1 MIAALVVE
9 LFLKTL
15 VLELL
20 PDEGVVVR
28 IQMVEPHEISVV
40 VIVIL
45 VRIRGA
51 RTFII
56 TLAVCLMSIVVFSSR
71 LGLVLD

>member
-1 MIAALVVE
+1 VIAALVVE

-45 VRIRGA
+45 ICIRGA
-51 RTFII
+51 RTFMI
-56 TLAVCLMSIVVFSSR
+56 TLVVSLMSIVVFSSR